1 MTARILV
8 AEDEESLSALL
19 EYNLRKEGYEVEVV
33 EDGELA
39 LLRLLE
45 EPPDLL
51 VLDWMLPNLSGV
63 EICRRARARA
73 ETRDTPIVMLTA
85 RDAEED
91 RVRGL
96 DAGADDYIAKP
107 FSVTEFLA
115 RVRAVLRRSNPAA
128 TADVLR
134 FSDLTLDRVTH
145 RARRGER
152 DLKLGPTEFR
162 LLETLMRRPGRV
174 FSRERLLSLVWGAE
188 TEIEAR
194 TVDVHI
200 GRLRKALNEP
210 GERDPLRTVRAAGYA
225 LDETYEGSALG

>member
-1 MTARILV
+1 MGKYKILV
-8 AEDEESLSALL
+8 VDDEESLCEILKFNL
-19 EYNLRKEGYEVEVV
+19 ELEGYEVDVAYSAEQALAMHPERYSLLLLDVMMGEISGFKMARMLKSSPETAAV
-33 EDGELA
+33 PIIFCTAKDTED
-39 LLRLLE
+39 
-45 EPPDLL
+45 
-51 VLDWMLPNLSGV
+51 
-63 EICRRARARA
+63 
-73 ETRDTPIVMLTA
+73 DTVA
-85 RDAEED
+85 
-91 RVRGL
+91 GL
-96 DAGADDYIAKP
+96 NIGADDYIAKP

>member
-1 MTARILV
+1 MSARILV
-8 AEDEESLSALL
+8 AEDEESLAALL
-19 EYNLRKEGYEVEVV
+19 DYNLRKEGYEVEVV
-33 EDGELA
+33 EDGEFA
-39 LLRLLE
+39 LLRLME

-51 VLDWMLPNLSGV
+51 ILDWMLPNLSGV
-63 EICRRARARA
+63 EICRRARSRS
-73 ETRDTPIVMLTA
+73 ETRETPIVMLTA

-107 FSVTEFLA
+107 FSVTELLA

-128 TADVLR
+128 MADVLR
-134 FSDLTLDRVTH
+134 FADLTLDRVTH
-145 RARRGER
+145 RARRGDR

-225 LDETYEGSALG
+225 LDETYEGVGP